1 MKLLTTG
8 LLLFISF
15 SGICQ
20 NWSEV
25 NSKSIKLY
33 KEGSYSEAIAS
44 ADEALELAI
53 HQYGKNTSQYIA
65 SLTNKA
71 YAQSASGDYLKAIDN
86 FRIVANLSFTIYKRP
101 HVSQIESLCE
111 LTKTFGAL
119 ASYDSAEHYLNLAR
133 YVYIAIPKENKPH
146 SDTSIFALSDAYIT
160 INNLDASLHYGKGQV
175 AQAIEL
181 LETQAEMLRDL
192 YPKNYKENNQYQ
204 ITINNLFTYNN
215 EIFDI
220 EKSQRYAKEYY
231 NLIKDNRDQLNLIHA
246 LQNLGSAYNNR
257 ELYDSADFFWSEALE
272 QTTNSNFKDSYIHT
286 VILNN
291 LGTLKLTL
299 ESYDSAIAF
308 LNESLHIQNSHETI
322 RPDLYKTTLFNLA
335 ESYHWQGN
343 YAMADS
349 IYTIMIQDLL
359 DDIIHNFTYLSDN
372 EKLAFYKNQVTFIE
386 HYKFLALSISGLV
399 PFQSSDDPYINHE
412 IPGRLFDLQLTTKA
426 IILNASKRMKN
437 TILQSGDTAVVK
449 IYELWQERKNQLAQA
464 LIEGKMNKTDLYWL
478 KVKIEENE
486 KWLTSNSRS
495 FKSGFQFEKVNWQQI
510 QKTLKPNEAAVEI
523 IRLTDGLLYGA
534 LIVTAETKNQPVL
547 SLIKSTKSKHLEQQ
561 YYKNYYNS
569 IISQQEDT
577 LSYKTYWQPI
587 IDSIKSHMPGGKIPK
602 RVFVSN
608 DGIYSQINLNTLR
621 DPSNGRYVLDETDLV
636 VVTNTKELLT
646 QQKPKRKNQK
656 GTAALFGRPQFSSEM
671 TGDGQF
677 KDLPGTGKEVELLN
691 KSLSVAKW
699 STKVFTAQDAT
710 EENLKSLDEPTVL
723 HLASHGFFNPGG
735 DDEGYSLAETMIRSG
750 IALAGVNDINKQKE
764 DGLLTAYEVI
774 NLNLDSTLLVVLSAC
789 ETAKGDVN
797 HGEGVYGLQ
806 RALRVAGAQNM
817 IMSLWKVDDEATQKL
832 MVDFYS
838 RWIKT
843 NDMRGAFRSAQK
855 NLRKEYPK
863 PYYWGAFILAR

>member
-1 MKLLTTG
+1 MKLLLTG
-8 LLLFISF
+8 FLLLIAFTGISQ
-15 SGICQ
+15 S
-20 NWSEV
+20 WLEV

-33 KEGSYSEAIAS
+33 KEGSYQEAITM
-44 ADEALELAI
+44 ADEALNLAI

-86 FRIVANLSFTIYKRP
+86 FRIVANLSFTIYQLP
-101 HVSQIESLCE
+101 HISQIESLCE

-133 YVYIAIPKENKPH
+133 YVYIAIPKQNKPH
-146 SDTSIFALSDAYIT
+146 SDTSTFALSDAYIT

-175 AQAIEL
+175 SQAIEL
-181 LETQAEMLRDL
+181 LETQATMLKDL
-192 YPKNYKENNQYQ
+192 YPDDYKTNHQYQ

-215 EIFDI
+215 EILDI
-220 EKSQRYAKEYY
+220 AKAEKYAREYY
-231 NLIKDNRDQLNLIHA
+231 NLIKNNRDSLNLIHA
-246 LQNLGSAYNNR
+246 LQNLGSVYNNR
-257 ELYDSADFFWSEALE
+257 ELYDSAEYFWGEALE
-272 QTTNSNFKDSYIHT
+272 QVTKGNYKGSYIHT
-286 VILNN
+286 VLLNN

-308 LNESLHIQNSHETI
+308 LSESLRIQNSHEAVQ
-322 RPDLYKTTLFNLA
+322 PDLYKTTLFNLA

-349 IYTIMIQDLL
+349 IYTDLIQDLL

-372 EKLAFYKNQVTFIE
+372 EKLAFYKNQAMFIE

-399 PFQSSDDPYINHE
+399 PFQDSDDPYINRE

-437 TILQSGDTAVVK
+437 TILKSGDTTVVK
-449 IYELWQERKNQLAQA
+449 IYELWQERKNQLARA
-464 LIEGKMNKTDLYWL
+464 LIEGKKSKTDLYWL
-478 KVKIEENE
+478 NVQIEENE
-486 KWLTSNSRS
+486 KWLTANSRS
-495 FKSGFQFEKVNWQQI
+495 FKSGFQFEKISWRQI

-534 LIVTAETKNQPVL
+534 LIITPETTKQPVL

-569 IISQQEDT
+569 IITQQEDT
-577 LSYKTYWQPI
+577 VSHKTYWRPI
-587 IDSIKSHMPGGKIPK
+587 IDSIKNHMPFRKIPK
-602 RVFVSN
+602 RIYVSN
-608 DGIYSQINLNTLR
+608 DGIYNQINLNTLR
-621 DPSNGRYVLDETDLV
+621 DPSTGCYVLDETDLV
-636 VVTNTKELLT
+636 VVTNTKELLI
-646 QQKPKRKNQK
+646 QQKSRKKGQT
-656 GTAALFGRPQFSSEM
+656 GTAALFGRPQFSNDKSKE
-671 TGDGQF
+671 GRF

-699 STKVFTAQDAT
+699 STQVFTAQEAT
-710 EENLKSLDEPTVL
+710 EENLKNLDEPTVL
-723 HLASHGFFNPGG
+723 HLASHGFFNPDTNG
-735 DDEGYSLAETMIRSG
+735 EQYSLVETMIRSG
-750 IALAGVNDINKQKE
+750 IALAGVNDVNNQQE
-764 DGLLTAYEVI
+764 DGLLTAYEVT

-789 ETAKGDVN
+789 ETAKGDVS

-817 IMSLWKVDDEATQKL
+817 IMSLWKVDDDATQKL
-832 MVDFYS
+832 MVDFYA

-843 NDMRGAFRSAQK
+843 NDLLGAFREAQK
-855 NLRKEYPK
+855 NLRKHYPN